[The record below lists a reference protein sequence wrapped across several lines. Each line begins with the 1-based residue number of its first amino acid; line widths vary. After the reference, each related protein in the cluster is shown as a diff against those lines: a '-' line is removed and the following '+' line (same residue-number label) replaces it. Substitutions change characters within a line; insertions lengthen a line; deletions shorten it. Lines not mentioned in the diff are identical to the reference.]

1 MKKLPRVIWPAASEN
16 SAATALGA
24 AERDAMA
31 PGVPDRDAP
40 DATIGATAAVTSSE
54 RDERSA
60 TEPRRANLPA
70 PGKDDRRPRAMRVVR
85 RYALWSGVAGLVPV
99 PFVDVAAVGGVQ
111 IQMLRRV
118 SQIYGVP
125 FSENIGKALIAGLM
139 GATIPA
145 STGIGAASMIKG
157 APIVGTAVGLT
168 VMPAMSVAA
177 TYAIGMAFIQH
188 FATGGTLLD
197 FNPPDYREFIKA
209 RTAARRSRRN
219 ITH

>member
-1 MKKLPRVIWPAASEN
+1 MKKLPRVIWPAATDSN
-16 SAATALGA
+16 AAAALGA
-24 AERDAMA
+24 TERDAMI
-31 PGVPDRDAP
+31 PVLPDRDS
-40 DATIGATAAVTSSE
+40 AAVAAAAVIPPE
-54 RDERSA
+54 HE
-60 TEPRRANLPA
+60 EPAAIEAKRAKLPA
-70 PGKDDRRPRAMRVVR
+70 VAASGRDDRRPRAMKLVR

-118 SQIYGVP
+118 SQIYAVP
-125 FSENIGKALIAGLM
+125 FSENVGKALIAGLV
-139 GATIPA
+139 GSTIPA

-168 VMPAMSVAA
+168 VMPAMSVGA
-177 TYAIGMAFIQH
+177 TYAIGVAFIQH

-209 RTAARRSRRN
+209 RANARRRRN
-219 ITH
+219 IAH